1 MSSYCDMRIG
11 NEVFGDQMVFA
22 DSAFF
27 DLFSFQLKYGS
38 FEISMIRESIYQ

>member
-11 NEVFGDQMVFA
+11 EEVFGDQMAYA

-27 DLFSFQLKYGS
+27 DLFTPDLSAVNFSKN
-38 FEISMIRESIYQ
+38 